1 MTEEEYDLEDGQW
14 DNHPIY
20 KGWTAKKRREF
31 LKDNNDWVRFFH
43 SIELSPFARNYFG
56 NMSFIDFNDN
66 KLTLMSDSSAGEVP
80 ENIESE
86 FKSAISSVFNEDIE
100 INYENGNVIESPI
113 ILENKKMEDNINN
126 AQFNINNDE
135 SIKSFVK
142 KFKGSIK
149 KDSIKPLK

>member
-1 MTEEEYDLEDGQW
+1 MSGFIFGITKRLYLIPILSKTKTWKEIKCYAHVKEVYDGQYGPSSLDAIW
-14 DNHPIY
+14 
-20 KGWTAKKRREF
+20 
-31 LKDNNDWVRFFH
+31 
-43 SIELSPFARNYFG
+43 
-56 NMSFIDFNDN
+56 FIDFNDN
-66 KLTLMSDSSAGEVP
+66 KLTLMTDLSAGEVP

-86 FKSAISSVFNEDIE
+86 FKSAISSVFNKDIE
-100 INYENGNVIESPI
+100 INYENGNVNESPI

-126 AQFNINNDE
+126 AQSNINNDE

>member
-1 MTEEEYDLEDGQW
+1 
-14 DNHPIY
+14 
-20 KGWTAKKRREF
+20 
-31 LKDNNDWVRFFH
+31 
-43 SIELSPFARNYFG
+43 
-56 NMSFIDFNDN
+56 
-66 KLTLMSDSSAGEVP
+66 MSDSSAGEVP

-86 FKSAISSVFNEDIE
+86 FKSVIVSFFKKDIE
-100 INYENGNVIESPI
+100 INYENGNVNESPI

>member
-1 MTEEEYDLEDGQW
+1 
-14 DNHPIY
+14 
-20 KGWTAKKRREF
+20 
-31 LKDNNDWVRFFH
+31 
-43 SIELSPFARNYFG
+43 
-56 NMSFIDFNDN
+56 MSFIDFNDN

-86 FKSAISSVFNEDIE
+86 FKLSISSVFSKDIE
-100 INYENGNVIESPI
+100 INYENGNVNESPI

-126 AQFNINNDE
+126 AQSNINNDE